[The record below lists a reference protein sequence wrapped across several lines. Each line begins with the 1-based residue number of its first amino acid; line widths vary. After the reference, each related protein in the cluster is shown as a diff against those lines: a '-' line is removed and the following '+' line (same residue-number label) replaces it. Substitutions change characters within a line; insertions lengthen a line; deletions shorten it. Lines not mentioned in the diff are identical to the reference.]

1 MSNVEVEIRRI
12 QRDAEG
18 WVHMIRHASLALA
31 VTLFVGA
38 RVSSQETGFLDR
50 KIEKNKETYRYS
62 VYVPSDYRGD
72 KRWPLLVDLHGGG
85 AQGDDGIRQT
95 AHFLAHEIRMNRK
108 RFPLLVLFP
117 QAARGTGW
125 NPEVI
130 MAEID
135 QTLRDF
141 RVDAGRIYL
150 TGFSM
155 GGAGVYDTA
164 AQWPNKFAAV
174 IAIAG
179 PVPAETSELV
189 KGLRRVPIRIMHGV
203 LDKRVPVEG
212 SRRLVAHL
220 RKAGASVEYVEDP
233 ENGHDGEK
241 PYSDPEM
248 IDWLLA
254 HHR

>member
-1 MSNVEVEIRRI
+1 
-12 QRDAEG
+12 
-18 WVHMIRHASLALA
+18 MIRHSSLALILPLLLA
-31 VTLFVGA
+31 AG
-38 RVSSQETGFLDR
+38 VSGQETGFLDR
-50 KIEKNKETYRYS
+50 KIEKNGETYRYS
-62 VYVPSDYRGD
+62 VYVPSDYSGD
-72 KRWPLLVDLHGGG
+72 KRWPLLVDLHGSG

-117 QAARGTGW
+117 QAARGKGW
-125 NPEVI
+125 NPEVV
-130 MAEID
+130 MEEID
-135 QTLRDF
+135 QAVRDF
-141 RVDAGRIYL
+141 RVDPDRIYL

-155 GGAGVYDTA
+155 GGTGVYDTA
-164 AQWPNKFAAV
+164 ARWPEKFAAV

-179 PVPAETSELV
+179 PVPTDTSELV
-189 KGLRRVPIRIMHGV
+189 KGLRRVPVRIVHGV

-212 SRRLVAHL
+212 SRQLAADL
-220 RKAGASVEYVEDP
+220 RNAGGSVDYQEDP
-233 ENGHDGEK
+233 DNGHDGDK